1 MTFLKTAILSKMQ
14 KEVLRQCIFK
24 YVSDVQRKYYKTKSL
39 THDEYEEC
47 MSTISEI
54 VDVLHLNE
62 QYV

>member
-39 THDEYEEC
+39 TQQEYDKS
-47 MSTISEI
+47 MGTISEI
-54 VDVLHLNE
+54 VEVLHLND